1 MRQEPWSQ
9 WIDSETIHSLYAD
22 GIEAHGGYGSPSKD
36 GCIDGALG
44 SAYSAEMYSM
54 PEVDSET
61 ITSGIAFCGYL
72 LFYIATK
79 HCWVDGNKRA
89 AWASAMWVL
98 STLGLSVDAPDDEVI
113 AYCLAI
119 ADGKIKNGEDVVNW
133 LAERLVEIS

>member
-1 MRQEPWSQ
+1 MIREPWSQ
-9 WIDSETIHSLYAD
+9 WIDSETVHSLYAD

-61 ITSGIAFCGYL
+61 ITSGIALCGYL

-98 STLGLSVDAPDDEVI
+98 STLGLSIDAPDDEVI
-113 AYCLAI
+113 NYCLAI
-119 ADGKIKNGEDVVNW
+119 AGGKIENGEEVVNW
-133 LAERLVEIS
+133 IAERLVEIS